1 MLEQRIQQHF
11 FDSADLKYTAVDVL
25 SRPIHDAAHA
35 LLGCITSGGK
45 VLACGSGGA
54 VLLAQHAAAQL
65 VGQFERE
72 RPSLAAV
79 ALGADAALL
88 NALAR
93 SGQGEQVLARQVQA
107 LGHPGDL
114 LLAIST
120 GDTAPD
126 VLAAIEAAHD
136 KEMAVI
142 ALTGEAGG
150 DLAGVLTDTDVCI
163 AVPNQRAARVLEA
176 QLLVI
181 HCLCDT
187 VDLQLLGDH

>member
-1 MLEQRIQQHF
+1 
-11 FDSADLKYTAVDVL
+11 
-25 SRPIHDAAHA
+25 
-35 LLGCITSGGK
+35 
-45 VLACGSGGA
+45 
-54 VLLAQHAAAQL
+54 
-65 VGQFERE
+65 
-72 RPSLAAV
+72 
-79 ALGADAALL
+79 
-88 NALAR
+88 
-93 SGQGEQVLARQVQA
+93 
-107 LGHPGDL
+107 
-114 LLAIST
+114 
-120 GDTAPD
+120 